1 VRPGTLRRRLV
12 DELGIADARV
22 RDAFLRVPREPFVP
36 AFAAEH
42 GLEAVYR
49 DEPIVTKTD
58 EHGLPIS
65 SSSQP
70 GIMATMLE
78 RLALA
83 PGLRVLEIGAG
94 TGYNAALLK
103 TIVGPRGRV
112 VSVDVDPEL
121 AQSARSALRRG
132 GFAVRV
138 VCGEGRVG
146 YAPGAPY
153 DRVIATVSSP
163 FVPRTWRDQ
172 LVDGGLLELPLQLGR
187 ADVQVVVTFRRDGD
201 RLESVAVVHG
211 GFMPLR
217 GLPRDA
223 SPALVATAAGEPI
236 AELRGP
242 ALAALSGAAR
252 RRLLVAALG
261 KPRRVRLDRA
271 LPRWSLALWLALEL
285 PGTRLVW
292 SVRHGIGVA
301 GRGGH
306 GLALAD
312 VAWSPGA
319 PDTTRS
325 LLVFGEGDAEEHLL
339 RAIER
344 WRSLGTPDAAAL
356 ELGVEFVGSDS
367 LISRSWR
374 RG

>member
-1 VRPGTLRRRLV
+1 MRPETLRRQLV
-12 DELGIADARV
+12 DELGIADERV
-22 RDAFLRVPREPFVP
+22 RDAFLGVPRELFVP
-36 AFAAEH
+36 TFSAAH

-49 DEPIVTKTD
+49 DDVIVTKTD

-70 GIMATMLE
+70 RIMAIMLE

-83 PGLRVLEIGAG
+83 RGMRVLEIGAG

-121 AQSARSALRRG
+121 ARSARSALRRG

-138 VCGEGRVG
+138 VCGDGRDG
-146 YAPGAPY
+146 YPPGAPY

-163 FVPRTWRDQ
+163 FVPRAWRDQ

-201 RLESVAVVHG
+201 RLRSIAVVHG

-223 SPALVATAAGEPI
+223 SPALVAYAAGEPL
-236 AELRGP
+236 AELCGP
-242 ALAALSGAAR
+242 ALAALSGTAR
-252 RRLLVAALG
+252 RRLLVAALRE
-261 KPRRVRLDRA
+261 PRRVRLGAA

-285 PGTRLVW
+285 PEQRLVW
-292 SVRHGIGVA
+292 SPRLGIGVA
-301 GRGGH
+301 GRGGQ

-325 LLVFGEGDAEEHLL
+325 LLAFGESDAEEHLL

-344 WRSLGTPDAAAL
+344 WRTLGAPDAAAL
-356 ELGVEFVGSDS
+356 EFGVEFARDDS